1 MLGVGPMARIASAAN
16 NQWHSFGPAC
26 KFKFGLAGWDV
37 GLQFGWT
44 DRSDVA
50 VFKSILDFEL

>member
-1 MLGVGPMARIASAAN
+1 MARIASAAN

-37 GLQFGWT
+37 GLRFGWT

-50 VFKSILDFEL
+50 VFKSILDFDL